1 MTAVGWEG
9 VVLRP
14 PLRSTVLGNLLGI
27 AQIDY
32 WCEWFS
38 DVVEDYWA
46 QRLTRSA
53 PAGERLD
60 GALGPSHFS
69 PDLTSG
75 EGESH
80 GE

>member
-1 MTAVGWEG
+1 MTRAVT
-9 VVLRP
+9 LAAA
-14 PLRSTVLGNLLGI
+14 VLGNLLGV
-27 AQIDY
+27 AQIEY

-60 GALGPSHFS
+60 GALGPLSLS

-75 EGESH
+75 KGKSH

>member
-1 MTAVGWEG
+1 MTAA
-9 VVLRP
+9 
-14 PLRSTVLGNLLGI
+14 VLGNLLGI
-27 AQIDY
+27 AQIDS

>member
-27 AQIDY
+27 AQIDS